1 MSIDH
6 EILYMPCP
14 CGSGSKFKFCCWK
27 KYRDCIDDSMSRAQI
42 VQTVRCGNSG
52 VYAPRPNREAQELS
66 EDAREEMLERHNM
79 EAALELF
86 RKAAELDP
94 EDVAIWNNAAI
105 CEWEAGHVE
114 AAAEWQRQGFEKAKS
129 YRNTF
134 GFASMAI
141 YLHALG
147 HDDEAAGCLERALE
161 DRLPLSRDVV
171 VRVCFALALFR
182 RHCDI
187 LDYAVGSCM
196 DDDGRVAFFK
206 AVALANLGRTDEAA
220 AVWRAVA
227 EFGPIQPVKRY
238 LECIEDARTPRSV
251 RPGEWPYFTSVV
263 FPPARW
269 LDEDLA
275 AGRNPFDRPV
285 GTLVDAIEVL
295 VAESLRTPAELLKLI
310 QGCEGAGM
318 EELRKGLERLAA
330 EDADPSL
337 PPGVTETTDEARR
350 IFLRPFPKWQMELEY
365 DGESE
370 PEDDAERIVED
381 FVRPFDERHCDL
393 FSPDDGSSQE
403 VALLVIPHEERP
415 ELSICPH
422 VELVSRDRVWD
433 ALRDALTDYF
443 ENCTEDKCL
452 CEVRCD
458 PMYGGPILTIRDGD
472 RTESFMVAVPER
484 NGRG

>member
-1 MSIDH
+1 MSINH

-27 KYRDCIDDSMSRAQI
+27 KYRDCIDDSMTRTQI
-42 VQTVRCGNSG
+42 VQTVRCENAGLY
-52 VYAPRPNREAQELS
+52 VPNPDREVQKLA
-66 EDAREEMLERHNM
+66 EDAHEVLFERQD
-79 EAALELF
+79 AKSALELY
-86 RKAAELDP
+86 RKLVELAP
-94 EDVAIWNNAAI
+94 EDDSSWNNLAI

-114 AAAEWQRQGFEKAKS
+114 AAAEWQRQGFEKGKR

-147 HDDEAAGCLERALE
+147 RDGEAAEWLERALE
-161 DRLPLSRDVV
+161 DRLPLSRDFVA
-171 VRVCFALALFR
+171 RVCFALALFR
-182 RHCDI
+182 RHQDI
-187 LDYAVGSCM
+187 LDYAVGSRM

-206 AVALANLGRTDEAA
+206 GVALANLGRAAEAEAVLGDVDELPLLPT
-220 AVWRAVA
+220 A
-227 EFGPIQPVKRY
+227 ERY
-238 LECIEDARTPRSV
+238 LECVGHGCTPRSV
-251 RPGEWPYFTSVV
+251 RSGEWPYFTFAM

-269 LDEDLA
+269 LEGDLKE
-275 AGRNPFDRPV
+275 GREPCACPS
-285 GTLVDAIEVL
+285 GMLVEAIGVL

-310 QGCEGAGM
+310 QGRNGPDM

-370 PEDDAERIVED
+370 PEDDAERIVKD
-381 FVRPFDERHCDL
+381 FVRPFDERHCSL

-403 VALLVIPHEERP
+403 VAFLVIPQEERP
-415 ELSICPH
+415 ELSICPT
-422 VELVSRDRVWD
+422 VELLPRDRVWD

-458 PMYGGPILTIRDGD
+458 PMFGGPLLTIQNGN
-472 RTESFMVAVPER
+472 RTEAFMMAVPER
-484 NGRG
+484 NKRV

>member
-1 MSIDH
+1 MSLDS

-27 KYRDCIDDSMSRAQI
+27 KYRDRIGDSMSRAQI
-42 VQTVRCGNSG
+42 VQAVRCGNSG

-66 EDAREEMLERHNM
+66 EDAREAMLERHDT

-114 AAAEWQRQGFEKAKS
+114 EAAEWQRQGFEKAKS

-147 HDDEAAGCLERALE
+147 RDDEAAVCLERALE

-182 RHCDI
+182 RHRDI
-187 LDYAVGSCM
+187 LDYAIGSCM

-206 AVALANLGRTDEAA
+206 AAALANLGRMDEAA

-238 LECIEDARTPRSV
+238 LECIKDGRTPRSV
-251 RPGEWPYFTSVV
+251 RSGEWPYFTSAV

-269 LDEDLA
+269 LDEDLQE
-275 AGRNPFDRPV
+275 GGDPFEHPA

-295 VAESLRTPAELLKLI
+295 ASESRRTPAELLKLI
-310 QGCEGAGM
+310 QGREGAGM

-330 EDADPSL
+330 EAADPAL
-337 PPGVTETTDEARR
+337 PPGVTEVTDEARR
-350 IFLRPFPKWQMELEY
+350 IFLRPFPKWKMELEY

-370 PEDDAERIVED
+370 PEDDAERIVKD
-381 FVRPFDERHCDL
+381 FVRPFDKRHCSL

-403 VALLVIPHEERP
+403 VAFLVIPQEERP
-415 ELSICPH
+415 ELSICPN

-458 PMYGGPILTIRDGD
+458 PMYGGPILTIQNGD
-472 RTESFMVAVPER
+472 RTEAFMVAVPER
-484 NGRG
+484 NKRG